1 MLVEIEVKRPVS
13 IPGGDKSRVIDLR
26 PGITQVDDSI
36 FGHWFVKSLV
46 KSGVI
51 ALVRKKVHVFK
62 SLDQIAEEKKAA
74 AVKKSDP
81 VVETKAVVFA
91 SHVVTAPVGTVLEP
105 SEAPEISTDTV
116 APSPESSV
124 SSASVEPLVETPSFK
139 LLRRKRTK

>member
-62 SLDQIAEEKKAA
+62 SLDQIAEEKKAEVA
-74 AVKKSDP
+74 KQHASDVEAKS
-81 VVETKAVVFA
+81 VVFA
-91 SHVVTAPVGTVLEP
+91 SHVVTAPVGTILDDKEIKADEPTDESPVLP
-105 SEAPEISTDTV
+105 GNVTKVNKAIVKKPTSKV
-116 APSPESSV
+116 
-124 SSASVEPLVETPSFK
+124 
-139 LLRRKRTK
+139 KRVKRAV